1 MNSTIDEILNIMDEL
16 LDKAPVVPLS
26 VKKVMID
33 RERMHECID
42 DLRMNLPTE
51 FKQARHIAHDRN
63 DILRTANNDA
73 ENIIK
78 RAEERAR
85 VLVSNDEIVKTAR
98 KEADEILR
106 TAQDRAKQVKGVV
119 DSYIDRVM
127 SRSEEAVRAS
137 LEEIRKTKS
146 ELKGLPLVQKN
157 DKA

>member
-42 DLRMNLPTE
+42 DLRMNLPSE

-63 DILRTANNDA
+63 DILRTANTDA
-73 ENIIK
+73 ETIIK

-85 VLVSNDEIVKTAR
+85 ALVSNDEIVKQAK

-106 TAQDRAKQVKGVV
+106 TAGDRAKQVKGVV
-119 DSYIDRVM
+119 DNYIDRVM

-137 LEEIRKTKS
+137 LEEIRKTKT
-146 ELKGLPLVQKN
+146 ELKGLPLVSKN
-157 DKA
+157 EKA

>member
-1 MNSTIDEILNIMDEL
+1 MNNTIDEILNIMDEL

-42 DLRMNLPTE
+42 DLRMNLPSE

-63 DILRTANNDA
+63 DILRTANTDA

-85 VLVSNDEIVKTAR
+85 VLVANDEITKQAR
-98 KEADEILR
+98 KEAEEILR

>member
-1 MNSTIDEILNIMDEL
+1 MNSTIDEILSIMDEL

-42 DLRMNLPTE
+42 DLRMNLPSE

-63 DILRTANNDA
+63 DILRTANTDA

-98 KEADEILR
+98 KEAEEIMR